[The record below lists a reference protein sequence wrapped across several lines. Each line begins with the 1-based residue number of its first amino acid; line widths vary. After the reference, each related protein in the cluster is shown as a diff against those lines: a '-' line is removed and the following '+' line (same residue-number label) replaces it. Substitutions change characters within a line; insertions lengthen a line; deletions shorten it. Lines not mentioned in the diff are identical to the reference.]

1 VAHDELGTLRAELA
15 DARAQV
21 AQLEA
26 QRRRLERALRE
37 REKRLAAS
45 QRKGQ
50 LEGIALSARTIA
62 HLLNN
67 DLALPIGVIELL
79 QQHPG
84 VPASLRDLVRDAIEG
99 LRAAVAHVAALQQ
112 VVRVETVATPAGPAL
127 DLERSIDPA
136 PSVPPPDASPS
147 TA

>member
-1 VAHDELGTLRAELA
+1 MAHDELGTLRAELA
-15 DARAQV
+15 DARAQA

-26 QRRRLERALRE
+26 RRRDLERALRE
-37 REKRLAAS
+37 SEMRLAAT
-45 QRKGQ
+45 QRQGQ
-50 LEGIALSARTIA
+50 LEGIALSARTLA

-136 PSVPPPDASPS
+136 PPASPPDPAPP

>member
-1 VAHDELGTLRAELA
+1 MADDELGTLRAELA
-15 DARAQV
+15 DARAQA

-26 QRRRLERALRE
+26 QRRDLERALRE
-37 REKRLAAS
+37 SEMRLAAT
-45 QRKGQ
+45 QRQGQ
-50 LEGIALSARTIA
+50 LEGIALSARTLA

-84 VPASLRDLVRDAIEG
+84 VPPSLRDVVRDAVEG

-112 VVRVETVATPAGPAL
+112 VVRVETLATPAGPAL

-136 PSVPPPDASPS
+136 PTASPPDPAPP